1 VSVRFLVGD
10 VRAKLK
16 ELPDESVHCVVTSP
30 PYYGLR
36 DYGTA
41 QWEGGDPAC
50 DHMQPADGIR
60 NVGRDRAASGGKFHD
75 NPNPAEIK
83 QQYRSVCRKCG
94 ARRIDSQI
102 GLEATPAAFV
112 AELVAVFR
120 EVRRVLRSDGCVF
133 LNLGDSFWTN
143 GPCQTGRNDTNRE
156 TPGGRGGS
164 FRGGVRRAIVCDT
177 PGKAPEGFQERDCFC
192 QNLCGACREA
202 YRIGKSHSARPPA
215 STRPVSSSVSTP
227 AHTGSPLDHPPMSD
241 SIRQED
247 HSANAIRGS
256 EHSLV
261 REPAPLHAFHL
272 TTLDES
278 SQPLPAS
285 SRLSDTPLGCLVCGR
300 SLQSGAQASAGKSA
314 SPSEQRIA
322 SLSTPDQQTNS
333 HGTTAIDGASPDR
346 ILGMACGCCAP
357 INNTTPRHQ
366 SLKPKDLIGIP
377 WTLAF
382 ALRDDGWFLRS
393 EIIWAKPNPMP
404 ESVTDR
410 PTKSHETVFL
420 LTKSASYAYDAQ
432 AIAEPASSSDR
443 QQPDPSAKTISP
455 NETPWLNNRYAPGAS
470 GYGVG
475 KDGMRNRRS
484 VWTIATA
491 PFSEAHFATFPPELP
506 ELCIRAGT
514 SERGCCPHCGK
525 GWARVV
531 EREPDTRVAYAT
543 VGTGEKAS
551 GAGRNEGSTAKGI
564 RKVLREDGRGGDLA
578 TAKVTHIGW
587 SPSCSCPPH
596 EPVPATVL
604 DPFAG
609 AGTTGLVADR
619 LGRNAILIELN
630 PAYADM
636 ARKRIESDAG
646 MFACLEAAE

>member
-1 VSVRFLVGD
+1 
-10 VRAKLK
+10 
-16 ELPDESVHCVVTSP
+16 
-30 PYYGLR
+30 
-36 DYGTA
+36 
-41 QWEGGDPAC
+41 
-50 DHMQPADGIR
+50 
-60 NVGRDRAASGGKFHD
+60 
-75 NPNPAEIK
+75 
-83 QQYRSVCRKCG
+83 
-94 ARRIDSQI
+94 
-102 GLEATPAAFV
+102 
-112 AELVAVFR
+112 
-120 EVRRVLRSDGCVF
+120 
-133 LNLGDSFWTN
+133 
-143 GPCQTGRNDTNRE
+143 
-156 TPGGRGGS
+156 
-164 FRGGVRRAIVCDT
+164 
-177 PGKAPEGFQERDCFC
+177 
-192 QNLCGACREA
+192 
-202 YRIGKSHSARPPA
+202 
-215 STRPVSSSVSTP
+215 
-227 AHTGSPLDHPPMSD
+227 
-241 SIRQED
+241 
-247 HSANAIRGS
+247 
-256 EHSLV
+256 
-261 REPAPLHAFHL
+261 
-272 TTLDES
+272 
-278 SQPLPAS
+278 
-285 SRLSDTPLGCLVCGR
+285 
-300 SLQSGAQASAGKSA
+300 
-314 SPSEQRIA
+314 
-322 SLSTPDQQTNS
+322 
-333 HGTTAIDGASPDR
+333 
-346 ILGMACGCCAP
+346 
-357 INNTTPRHQ
+357 
-366 SLKPKDLIGIP
+366 
-377 WTLAF
+377 LAF

-531 EREPDTRVAYAT
+531 EREPDTRVPYAT

-587 SPSCSCPPH
+587 QPSCSCPPRD
-596 EPVPATVL
+596 PVPATVL